1 MDWQEI
7 SGSWV
12 LVPPRPVAIIHF
24 LGGAFVATAPQLT
37 YRRLLERLADE
48 GYVIIATPFIN
59 TFDHRD
65 IAQAVLRSFER
76 ALYSLESQVLRR
88 RALPIYG
95 MGHSMGCKLHLLIG
109 SLYPVER
116 AGNILI
122 SYNNS
127 SAQEAVPLL
136 QQVSQQVSSFLAASP
151 FTSPLLTDMST
162 ALAVEF
168 TPSPTETTA
177 LIQESYQ
184 VRRNLLVKFRNDT
197 IDQTRSL
204 SNLLVDLFPQ
214 MVSTQ
219 RLAGTHLTPLG
230 PDVKWQPGAVF
241 TPFDAIAQFVRQEV
255 YRELEQLEATLLQW
269 LDPVR
274 TG

>member
-12 LVPPRPVAIIHF
+12 LVPPRPVAIVHF

-37 YRRLLERLADE
+37 YRRLLECLANA

-59 TFDHRD
+59 TFDHRE

-76 ALYSLESQVLRR
+76 ALYTLEGSVLRR
-88 RALPIYG
+88 RPLPIYG

-109 SLYPVER
+109 SLFAVER

-127 SAQEAVPLL
+127 SAREAVPWVE
-136 QQVSQQVSSFLAASP
+136 QVSAFFAASP
-151 FTSPLLTDMST
+151 LASPFLTDMST

-168 TPSPTETTA
+168 TPSPPETHR
-177 LIQESYQ
+177 LIEEKYAVSH
-184 VRRNLLVKFRNDT
+184 NLLVKFRNDT

-204 SNLLVDLFPQ
+204 ANILDNLFPDT
-214 MVSTQ
+214 VTTQ
-219 RLAGTHLTPLG
+219 RLAGTHVTPLG
-230 PDVKWQPGAVF
+230 PDFKWQTGTVF

-255 YRELEQLEATLLQW
+255 YRELEQLETTILQW
-269 LDPVR
+269 LSA
-274 TG
+274 